1 MHLLST
7 KQTADL
13 LGVSHRTLEGM
24 RLTGN
29 GPAFI
34 KVGRLVRYDM
44 ATVEA
49 WLLAHQHPSTSG
61 IAEIEVAASGTEA
74 TTG

>member
-34 KVGRLVRYDM
+34 KVGRLVRYEM
-44 ATVEA
+44 ASIQA
-49 WLLAHQHPSTSG
+49 WLLAHQRASTS
-61 IAEIEVAASGTEA
+61 ASSAPELPTDNNGRY
-74 TTG
+74 